1 MNDWHTIWGFLQLVF
16 LSNRSSIKF
25 GWSTKSRLSLKRLV
39 EMAIWHITSNSD
51 WTLRK
56 VTHGT
61 LLFLFS
67 QCQSL
72 KAAPPTSVYV
82 KYFYRR
88 RDELSCWSATVSRMK
103 LSQSFT
109 RSPRQPYWQ
118 LQRRWSR
125 WDSPETLSF
134 ISSHPT
140 RSSCLSLRLPG
151 HSGQSD
157 VSCYWWKWRKSLRV
171 N

>member
-1 MNDWHTIWGFLQLVF
+1 M
-16 LSNRSSIKF
+16 F

-39 EMAIWHITSNSD
+39 EMAFWHINSNSD

-67 QCQSL
+67 QRQSL

-88 RDELSCWSATVSRMK
+88 RDEMTCWSATVSRMK
-103 LSQSFT
+103 LSQSFN
-109 RSPRQPYWQ
+109 RSPGQPSWQ

-125 WDSPETLSF
+125 WSSPVTLSF
-134 ISSHPT
+134 ISSLAPPV
-140 RSSCLSLRLPG
+140 CLSASRPLWPDWR
-151 HSGQSD
+151 
-157 VSCYWWKWRKSLRV
+157 SCYWWKWRNSLRV